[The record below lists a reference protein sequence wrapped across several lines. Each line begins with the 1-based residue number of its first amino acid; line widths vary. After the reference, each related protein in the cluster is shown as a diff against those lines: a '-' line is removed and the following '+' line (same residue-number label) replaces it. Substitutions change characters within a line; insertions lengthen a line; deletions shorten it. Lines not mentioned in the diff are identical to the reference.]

1 MNNISDGFTICIF
14 FITVENMSEN
24 QNEMEI
30 FKVQRTVIMNYSVD
44 SE

>member
-14 FITVENMSEN
+14 FITDEDMSEN

-30 FKVQRTVIMNYSVD
+30 FKVQQHSDNELLSR
-44 SE
+44 